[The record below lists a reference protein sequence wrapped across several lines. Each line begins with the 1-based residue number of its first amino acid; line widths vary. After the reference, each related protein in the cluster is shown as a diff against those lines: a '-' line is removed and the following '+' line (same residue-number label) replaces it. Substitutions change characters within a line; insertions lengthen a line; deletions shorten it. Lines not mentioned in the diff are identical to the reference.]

1 LELYKKLL
9 LENKEYL
16 ALNVYVSLCYYK
28 LDFFDIA
35 EEILNHYLAER
46 PDSIIAVNLKACI
59 KFQLY
64 QGQAAENELR
74 SLQSIYT
81 GGDIFQDFDLFRHN
95 LVVFRGGENAL

>member
-1 LELYKKLL
+1 MLSSYPLFEKPFRRGYFLLIQIEIFKALELYKKLL

-74 SLQSIYT
+74 SL
-81 GGDIFQDFDLFRHN
+81 
-95 LVVFRGGENAL
+95 

>member
-1 LELYKKLL
+1 LYKKLL

-35 EEILNHYLAER
+35 EEILNHYLSER

-74 SLQSIYT
+74 SL
-81 GGDIFQDFDLFRHN
+81 
-95 LVVFRGGENAL
+95 